1 MEMQCIPLPEQPLAY
16 SQTRIAAIRLE
27 HLQQMRMVRQE
38 NSLILC
44 LSDKDLNELIR
55 IKEKDEQPTAEFFE
69 AMLDDILIHLE
80 K

>member
-1 MEMQCIPLPEQPLAY
+1 
-16 SQTRIAAIRLE
+16 
-27 HLQQMRMVRQE
+27 MRE
-38 NSLILC
+38 NGKLILC